1 MSNPIGQLVG
11 ERWRLESMVGRGG
24 HSVIYR
30 ARDVRGG
37 PDVAVKVLHENVAGD
52 PEYTVRMVREQRAMA
67 ALEGTAAVRVFGLT
81 ATPDGALCLVM
92 ELLQGKD
99 FDDLLV
105 EIEATG
111 ARMSVEQ
118 LLRIVTPVVDTLET
132 AHAAEI
138 VHRDLKPGNVFVID
152 GGGVRLL
159 DFGLAKIKRSQ
170 PLTREGMIIGS
181 PSYIAP
187 EVWTG
192 DVRVLD
198 HRVDIYSLG
207 AIVFRALA
215 GRVPF
220 DAPTIRA
227 KLELTTSAERPS
239 LYELRPDLTPD
250 VDEWVRQVL
259 AIDPDQRFHRVRGMH
274 NALLQCLGRAPAGRS
289 GS

>member
-11 ERWRLESMVGRGG
+11 ERWRLESLIGRGG

-37 PDVAVKVLHENVAGD
+37 PDVAVKVLLENVAGD

-92 ELLQGKD
+92 ELLAGKD
-99 FDDLLV
+99 LDDLLAA
-105 EIEATG
+105 IEATG
-111 ARMSVEQ
+111 SRMSVEE
-118 LLRIVTPVVDTLET
+118 LVRIVTPIVETLEK

-138 VHRDLKPGNVFVID
+138 VHRDLKPGNIFVID
-152 GGGVRLL
+152 DARGGGVRLL

-170 PLTREGMIIGS
+170 PLTREGVIIGS

-239 LYELRPDLTPD
+239 LHRERPDLPPD

-259 AIDPDQRFHRVRGMH
+259 AIDPDQRFHRVRGMW
-274 NALLQCLGRAPAGRS
+274 NALLASLGR
-289 GS
+289 